1 MPTLSDIEMRVLFR
15 SVALLVVA
23 TALGCGKSAAAP
35 VPPCDAELC
44 DVTGRVTWMSFE
56 GGFFAIRGD
65 DDVLYDTHNLPA
77 EFRADGI
84 RVSAS
89 LRRRLD
95 LGCIHMAGTIADVV
109 SIRRL

>member
-1 MPTLSDIEMRVLFR
+1 MRALFR
-15 SVALLVVA
+15 CIALLAIVA
-23 TALGCGKSAAAP
+23 VLACGKSAAAP
-35 VPPCDAELC
+35 VPPCDTDLC
-44 DVTGRVTWMSFE
+44 EITGRVAWMNFE

-65 DDVLYDTHNLPA
+65 DNVLYDTHNLPA
-77 EFRADGI
+77 QFREDGI

-109 SIRRL
+109 SIQRR